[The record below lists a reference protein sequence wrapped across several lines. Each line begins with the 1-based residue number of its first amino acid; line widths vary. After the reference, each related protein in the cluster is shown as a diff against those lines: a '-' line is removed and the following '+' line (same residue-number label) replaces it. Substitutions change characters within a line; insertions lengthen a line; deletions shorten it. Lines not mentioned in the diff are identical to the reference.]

1 MEGSWTQRLKSDGRN
16 SPAQNS
22 YPLGCRAVGIGSE
35 WEIREEYCEETDL
48 LGAAREGESAT
59 IHEETGDWLGDVVA
73 DVGMGNG
80 GETG

>member
-1 MEGSWTQRLKSDGRN
+1 MVYFD
-16 SPAQNS
+16 
-22 YPLGCRAVGIGSE
+22 SE
-35 WEIREEYCEETDL
+35 IL